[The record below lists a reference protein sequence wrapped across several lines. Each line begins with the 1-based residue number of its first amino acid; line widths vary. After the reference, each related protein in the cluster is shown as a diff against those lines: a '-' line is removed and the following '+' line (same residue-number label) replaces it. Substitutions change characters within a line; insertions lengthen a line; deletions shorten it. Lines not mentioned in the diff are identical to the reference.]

1 MVLIIYVDSFCF
13 VLSTAVV
20 NQGIGL
26 NTSQAVCIG
35 AIYICLAFYMTTKV
49 MLYLFLV
56 ERVVSIADV
65 RFALA
70 CTDIRFQR
78 IVRGHRKPRRKDRL
92 YQFNFFGLLSRLN
105 HESASAHSLT
115 LSIQFPILRSSF

>member
-13 VLSTAVV
+13 VFSTALV

-26 NTSQAVCIG
+26 NTSRAVCVG

-56 ERVVSIADV
+56 ERVVGPAAM
-65 RFALA
+65 R
-70 CTDIRFQR
+70 
-78 IVRGHRKPRRKDRL
+78 
-92 YQFNFFGLLSRLN
+92 SRLDC
-105 HESASAHSLT
+105 T
-115 LSIQFPILRSSF
+115 YTYF